1 MPAPEPPGEAG
12 LLFSP
17 ILWTTQEQ
25 VGDARKVVMRK
36 PNNPK

>member
-12 LLFSP
+12 LPFLP
-17 ILWTTQEQ
+17 ILGTTQEQ

-36 PNNPK
+36 PYNPK